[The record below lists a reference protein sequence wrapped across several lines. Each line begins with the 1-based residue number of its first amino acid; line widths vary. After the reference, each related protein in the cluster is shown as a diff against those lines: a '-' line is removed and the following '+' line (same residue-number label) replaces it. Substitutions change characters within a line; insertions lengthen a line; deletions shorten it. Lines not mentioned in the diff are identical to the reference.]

1 MSGEEVLKLPVY
13 MKWPLYDDKSHTQ
26 YFPFKSVCMI
36 LTFSM
41 LLLASL
47 VIRLLKFDHLL
58 RHEDYE
64 LHEEE
69 SPSKEEL
76 QPTPTG
82 TFYVDW
88 RFGQIKFGN
97 C

>member
-1 MSGEEVLKLPVY
+1 M
-13 MKWPLYDDKSHTQ
+13 YDETEHVQ
-26 YFPFKSVCMI
+26 YFPFKSVTML

-41 LLLASL
+41 LLLASWA
-47 VIRLLKFDHLL
+47 IRLAKLDHLL

-76 QPTPTG
+76 QPSPTG
-82 TFYVDW
+82 FI
-88 RFGQIKFGN
+88 RFFTEINNICCRNLTQ
-97 C
+97 